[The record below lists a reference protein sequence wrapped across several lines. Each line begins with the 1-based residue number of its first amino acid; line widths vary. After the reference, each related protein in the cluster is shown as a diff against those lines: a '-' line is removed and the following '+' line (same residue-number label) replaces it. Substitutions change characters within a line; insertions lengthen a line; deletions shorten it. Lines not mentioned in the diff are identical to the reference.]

1 MQRRLS
7 KEESRQRY
15 AEGRKLWNEFDPIG
29 VVDAVD
35 DEYDS
40 YIGPCLRF
48 AEMGKSIEELE
59 EYVRWVVYEHMGLSE
74 TDEGNKANLVF
85 AKKFMEWYRA
95 DWPDT
100 TV

>member
-29 VVDAVD
+29 VADAVD

-40 YIGPCLRF
+40 YVGPCLRIVE
-48 AEMGKSIEELE
+48 AGKSGSELVT
-59 EYVRWVVYEHMGLSE
+59 YLRWVVFEHMGMSE
-74 TDEGNKANLVF
+74 TPSGQEAIETF
-85 AKKFMEWYRA
+85 SQKFSDWYRA
-95 DWPDT
+95 SWNDT
-100 TV
+100 VV